1 MRVAPSAYY
10 AARTRALSARSVRDE
25 ALMRVMRQVWEENY
39 CVFGVRKMHAFSTL
53 TSWAWGTW
61 RCCTVER
68 LMRRMGYRGVSRLS
82 DPPCHGFSAA
92 PCMPLGPGQS
102 AFRGP

>member
-25 ALMRVMRQVWEENY
+25 ALMRVMRRVWEENY
-39 CVFGVRKMHAFSTL
+39 CVFGVRKMHAFLNTHEL
-53 TSWAWGTW
+53 GVGHVA
-61 RCCTVER
+61 RCTVER
-68 LMRRMGYRGVSRLS
+68 LMRRMGIRGRESAS
-82 DPPCHGFSAA
+82 DPPCHGLSAA

-102 AFRGP
+102 AFWGP